1 MMKFANPNTIG
12 VANINSMIVPCM
24 VNSWLYCS
32 LEKNCRPG
40 RASSARMSKAST
52 PPNMKNANDVIRY
65 IRPIVLWSVVVRIFQ
80 IGLRVRRSLGG
91 GAATWRSRGSDV
103 SVNSAPCRGVQVRN
117 AHRPAPG
124 RRCGAP
130 IVPRRVGFPALWRN
144 RCGRTRTAPERARWV
159 RNTRRI
165 RLGQRP
171 TRRRAAQHHEALR
184 GGAAHWAFVAKV
196 GPQFGEE
203 RPVDGHHPFPAAL
216 AGHPH
221 PAQADVDM

>member
-1 MMKFANPNTIG
+1 M
-12 VANINSMIVPCM
+12 
-24 VNSWLYCS
+24 
-32 LEKNCRPG
+32 
-40 RASSARMSKAST
+40 
-52 PPNMKNANDVIRY
+52 
-65 IRPIVLWSVVVRIFQ
+65 
-80 IGLRVRRSLGG
+80 
-91 GAATWRSRGSDV
+91 
-103 SVNSAPCRGVQVRN
+103 
-117 AHRPAPG
+117 
-124 RRCGAP
+124 
-130 IVPRRVGFPALWRN
+130 VPRRVGFPALWRN

-221 PAQADVDM
+221 PAQAHVHIGQPQRADLRRAQPAQRHQQHHRAVPVGVQVRVQEPLNGRHQDEAGRDEDQQTFDAGGEVLGLAVPEVVVVISGPGGHRQGDQGDDGRDQVHSRLGGVRE